1 MLNISS
7 GLATGCI
14 AIAVSLYVAECAPAN
29 MRGSF
34 VGTVTQFGYQL
45 GSLIAF
51 WSGYGMASYKEP
63 FQIAWRVS
71 NLIQVPIGL
80 LFIIL
85 SFWYPESPVS
95 AIPTLPSSNS
105 NLTQM

>member
-1 MLNISS
+1 MLNHFS
-7 GLATGCI
+7 GLATGTI
-14 AIAVSLYVAECAPAN
+14 AIAVSLYVAECAPAK

-51 WSGYGMASYKEP
+51 WCGYGMAFCKQPY
-63 FQIAWRVS
+63 QIAWRVS
-71 NLIQVPIGL
+71 NLLQVPIGL
-80 LFIIL
+80 LFVIL

-95 AIPTLPSSNS
+95 III
-105 NLTQM
+105 